1 MALVDIVIPTYNC
14 AAYIGKAL
22 ESVFSQ
28 GDHSFRILVVND
40 GSTDDTEDV
49 LQPYMDRI
57 EYFSK
62 PNEGVVATRNYALER
77 LESEFVAFLDA
88 DDVWLPGKIDKQ
100 IAVLTSDAS
109 VGGVYGN
116 ARLIDHEGASRN
128 RVYVSQEI
136 REELVPDIYP
146 FLFLKNP
153 IPTSTLI
160 LRREHLETAGKFDDA
175 LPGTEDYD
183 MWLRVARSTRLQ
195 YIDEP
200 LALYR
205 VHGSNISNN
214 LLARHRDNLIILYRH
229 LEHSP
234 EIHGALG
241 RRLSE
246 RLAREHYSYAYWLYK
261 AGRRFSAAAQL
272 LPLARYKLFA

>member
-14 AAYIGKAL
+14 AAYIGSAL
-22 ESVFSQ
+22 DSIFSQ
-28 GDHSFRILVVND
+28 GDRAYRVLVVND
-40 GSTDDTEDV
+40 GSTDDTEEV

-88 DDVWLPGKIDKQ
+88 DDVWLPGKLDKQ
-100 IAVLTSDAS
+100 LAVLESDAS

-116 ARLIDHEGASRN
+116 ACLIDHEGTSRD
-128 RVYVSQEI
+128 RVYVGEEI
-136 REELVPDIYP
+136 RDELVPDLYP

-153 IPTSTLI
+153 IPTSTLV
-160 LRREHLETAGKFDDA
+160 LRREHLDTAGEFDDA

-183 MWLRVARSTRLQ
+183 MWLRVARSTRLH

-205 VHGSNISNN
+205 VHGSNLSNN

-234 EIHGALG
+234 EVRAVLG

-261 AGRRFSAAAQL
+261 AGRRLAAAAQL
-272 LPLARYKLFA
+272 LPLVRYKLFA